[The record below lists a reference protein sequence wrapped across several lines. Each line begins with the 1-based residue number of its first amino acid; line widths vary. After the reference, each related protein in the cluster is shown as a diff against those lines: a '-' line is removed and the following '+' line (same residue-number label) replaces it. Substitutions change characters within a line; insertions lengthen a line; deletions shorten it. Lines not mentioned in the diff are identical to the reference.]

1 MVQLQQ
7 NSFHNPNMNLTVGY
21 MPPKQLTEMGLAQGI
36 CKPELSLINPR
47 DNWKPFSPWTE
58 CKCAKI
64 GLA

>member
-1 MVQLQQ
+1 
-7 NSFHNPNMNLTVGY
+7 MNLTVGY